1 MVASLR
7 HYEGHP
13 LPCTVTLKSSI
24 LRSVKP
30 VVFMLACLPVMI
42 FTINRYLIRDLS
54 IDLGEGN
61 CKWTE
66 SFPLP
71 LDSDP
76 LGTLV
81 ASYPGGGMRVTW
93 QQLEGLTGIQVGDD
107 YEYSGKRVGIIKTQ
121 WPHYEGIWSYGA
133 TLNQTIL
140 VVRNPRWAIPSFH
153 NILSEVN
160 YGQDFSE
167 VYPYLNDLFTKRAP
181 IANWIKWRDLKFEKE
196 IELWAWHI
204 DYYMEQGSKY
214 WTDLDFDRVGE
225 KPFHFLTDEEK
236 PWPKDIHCINDI
248 DCFPKALISYEK
260 LRKHD
265 TGPGELSKIANA
277 VRDKKEMTVISDEA
291 IGCVWFETFIHAKA
305 PNNDNRDHHGNA
317 KEAYHFTIDQ
327 MQIITNKLQFMKD
340 KYSSGEWENNAV
352 AQDLVLAFDDYIAEV
367 GEELLYLQANP
378 PPTPA
383 PNAAYNDELVSWYE
397 TVGAG
402 NRYARDK
409 VRQMNGYWPLVAN
422 LYNETA

>member
-1 MVASLR
+1 MLF
-7 HYEGHP
+7 
-13 LPCTVTLKSSI
+13 TLKSFKA
-24 LRSVKP
+24 KP
-30 VVFMLACLPVMI
+30 VVHELSWAKMI
-42 FTINRYLIRDLS
+42 RYVALMGIIFSPFLFGYIDHHRLS
-54 IDLGEGN
+54 IDLGGGD

-71 LDSDP
+71 LDSEP
-76 LGTLV
+76 FGTLV

-93 QQLEGLTGIQVGDD
+93 QQIEGLTGIQVGDD
-107 YEYSGKRVGIIKTQ
+107 YQFSGPRVGIIKTQ

-291 IGCVWFETFIHAKA
+291 IGCVWFETFIHAAA
-305 PNNDNRDHHGNA
+305 PNNDDRDFAGDLA
-317 KEAYHFTIDQ
+317 EAFRFTNDQ
-327 MQIITNKLQFMKD
+327 LEAMANKLEFMKE
-340 KYSSGEWENNAV
+340 KYSAAEWANVTV
-352 AQDLVLAFDDYIAEV
+352 AQDLVSAIEAYISDV
-367 GEELLYLQANP
+367 GEERAYMLANP
-378 PPTPA
+378 SPTPP
-383 PNAAYNDELVSWYE
+383 PNPDYHQSLVDWYAG
-397 TVGAG
+397 VGGG
-402 NRYARDK
+402 NRYEKDK
-409 VRQMNGYWPLVAN
+409 VRAMRGYWPLVKQ
-422 LYNETA
+422 LYNETER